1 MPGAAYLDRIIAI
14 QGIRNRR
21 NSQFRRVAIPAKV
34 TEHDMPES
42 RGARFSHEIG
52 GGAVGKVAVR
62 RHDALLD
69 GKRAPGVGL
78 EQLLVVVGFDE
89 ETIHF
94 GHMMEKGSR
103 DMTEIGENADG
114 KGLASDSETHR
125 VDGIV
130 RDGKSGHLEGL
141 QRKRA
146 AGGEEPPIRGRI
158 ALVMTAHLIR
168 GQTRGVDWTTQ
179 GLEQNRQ
186 SARVVAMFVGQ
197 QDGGDLLRIETRGAQ
212 SFQCFSGAESCI
224 NQDGRVTRAE
234 HAGVAA
240 AATAKDDEFHGA
252 RLVPRDR
259 GDKSAF
265 SIAAIRLKSH
275 PCSSTIAC

>member
-1 MPGAAYLDRIIAI
+1 MPGATDLDRIIAI

-21 NSQFRRVAIPAKV
+21 NSQFRRVAIPAEV
-34 TEHDMPES
+34 TEHDLPES
-42 RGARFSHEIG
+42 RGARFGHEIG
-52 GGAVGKVAVR
+52 GGAVGKVPVR

-69 GKRAPGVGL
+69 GKRALGVGL
-78 EQLLVVVGFDE
+78 EQLLVVVGLDE

-114 KGLASDSETHR
+114 KGLASNGETHR

-146 AGGEEPPIRGRI
+146 AGGKQSPIRGRI
-158 ALVMTAHLIR
+158 ALVMAAHLIR
-168 GQTRGVDWTTQ
+168 GQTRSVDWTTQ

-197 QDGGDLLRIETRGAQ
+197 QDSGDLLRIQTCGGQ
-212 SFQCFSGAESCI
+212 SFHCFSGAKTRI

-234 HAGVAA
+234 HGGVAA

-265 SIAAIRLKSH
+265 RS
-275 PCSSTIAC
+275 